1 MSTISQ
7 SYDEVAIVDDNVDI
21 KKKYKYWQLR
31 IVYTLIIG
39 YASYYIVRQNLVVA
53 TPEMLKEFGCK
64 KADIGW
70 VFTAFSAIYGI
81 GKFLSGVIC
90 DRVNIRFFMAIGLL
104 GSAICSA
111 LMGFSSS
118 ILTFAI
124 LYSLLGIF
132 QSAGWPPVSRLMIQ
146 WHSPRQLG
154 TRWSIVSSSHQI
166 GSILILVVGSV
177 ILKHFGWRQVFI
189 MPAIVAIVVAFLIP
203 ERLRNNPQSVGLP
216 SIYEME
222 SECPTCKRSTS
233 KSRDTGNETVMEI
246 FSKYILKNKAIWYM
260 SIAYFFVYVIRMGI
274 FHWAPTFLQEARGIS
289 TMGSAW
295 MTSSFEIMG
304 IAGGIAAGWL
314 SDKVFN
320 GKRNLTSFYFM
331 LPLIA
336 VLVIFWLNPSSSV
349 LVSTALLFTI
359 GFLIYGPQSII
370 GLAGA
375 ESGSLKAAAT
385 TNGFVSAFGS
395 LGSAAS
401 GWCVGKIADVW
412 GWNAVFVFF
421 IICAVISSFFFVLNR
436 NLSGA
441 KQKNKSAN

>member
-1 MSTISQ
+1 
-7 SYDEVAIVDDNVDI
+7 
-21 KKKYKYWQLR
+21 
-31 IVYTLIIG
+31 
-39 YASYYIVRQNLVVA
+39 
-53 TPEMLKEFGCK
+53 
-64 KADIGW
+64 
-70 VFTAFSAIYGI
+70 
-81 GKFLSGVIC
+81 
-90 DRVNIRFFMAIGLL
+90 
-104 GSAICSA
+104 
-111 LMGFSSS
+111 
-118 ILTFAI
+118 
-124 LYSLLGIF
+124 
-132 QSAGWPPVSRLMIQ
+132 
-146 WHSPRQLG
+146 
-154 TRWSIVSSSHQI
+154 
-166 GSILILVVGSV
+166 
-177 ILKHFGWRQVFI
+177 
-189 MPAIVAIVVAFLIP
+189 
-203 ERLRNNPQSVGLP
+203 
-216 SIYEME
+216 
-222 SECPTCKRSTS
+222 
-233 KSRDTGNETVMEI
+233 
-246 FSKYILKNKAIWYM
+246 
-260 SIAYFFVYVIRMGI
+260 
-274 FHWAPTFLQEARGIS
+274 
-289 TMGSAW
+289 MGSAW

-441 KQKNKSAN
+441 KQKNKLAN